1 MKKVLHLLSGGGAG
15 GIELLCEQIGLKGKE
30 DHEFCVLFDWGEIG
44 DRMKKEGLKT
54 YDYSEL
60 SRSLKLNGLK
70 QLVSK
75 NRYDAIVVHH
85 EGVGIYHLYLKLMK
99 KFKGP
104 QYIKYLHCSYE
115 EKFFSTGNKIK
126 DMLHYK
132 LLGDCLKRSDAVIAV
147 SEYTKRSYVEEFGI
161 PSDKIK
167 VVYNGIEM
175 PRENEVVTSDKE
187 KETGLLYIGR
197 LVDVKGVDVLIGA
210 LGILAGESRT
220 GNIHLDILGDGP
232 ARASLEQKSRE
243 KGLTDTVT
251 FHGVVLEKDSFFRK
265 AQIFVYPPVWQEA
278 FGISIIEAMS
288 WGLLCVASRVGG
300 IPEIITDESQGILFE
315 AGNAKAL
322 AHALE
327 KAIDIA
333 GSEKASEFISAS
345 KQRAASFSI
354 EKSIEG
360 LERLLK

>member
-175 PRENEVVTSDKE
+175 PDNEPVGE
-187 KETGLLYIGR
+187 KSAEAGNLLYIGR
-197 LVDVKGVDVLIGA
+197 LVEEKGVDVLLDA
-210 LGILAGESRT
+210 LGTLN
-220 GNIHLDILGDGP
+220 GNEKFHLDILGDGP
-232 ARASLEQKSRE
+232 VRKALEQKAGDL
-243 KGLTDTVT
+243 GLGDMVT
-251 FHGVVLEKDSFFRK
+251 FHGVQLDKKAFFDK
-265 AQIFVYPPVWQEA
+265 SSIFVCPSVCQEA

-288 WGLLCVASRVGG
+288 HGLICVASDVGG

-322 AHALE
+322 AQALE

-345 KQRAASFSI
+345 KQRAAVFSI